1 MFLYFFIELIRYS
14 LSCGIPN
21 PTSFRWN
28 FQVFWWYNYIQNKV
42 IWDPKLTISK
52 WPFWAAKWNTT
63 CLSTLFGLPTP
74 MVVLEPLF
82 LWWFSGVFPFNM
94 WPISSWEE
102 NNWCYKLSKC
112 RKWDPFT
119 LWTANNDILVHPYPF
134 LFFVD
139 PYPFYC
145 IKSVWIR
152 EGPFPNFFASGI
164 LKFRNGTFSG
174 IRYSQKVREQDFRE
188 FHIPVQ
194 DYWIF
199 RIPKLLIN
207 PEKFPKN

>member
-1 MFLYFFIELIRYS
+1 MSLYHPKHHWWSILYILPTESHSPLIELIRYS

-82 LWWFSGVFPFNM
+82 LCWFLGVVPFNM
-94 WPISSWEE
+94 WPISSCEE
-102 NNWCYKLSKC
+102 NKCCYKLSKC
-112 RKWDPFT
+112 TKWHRKKVSENSCHFVSFS
-119 LWTANNDILVHPYPF
+119 ACNNIYF
-134 LFFVD
+134 LR
-139 PYPFYC
+139 
-145 IKSVWIR
+145 SLR
-152 EGPFPNFFASGI
+152 
-164 LKFRNGTFSG
+164 
-174 IRYSQKVREQDFRE
+174 
-188 FHIPVQ
+188 
-194 DYWIF
+194 
-199 RIPKLLIN
+199 
-207 PEKFPKN
+207 